1 MVSVHRFQFLRTIRV
16 LTKANLLSL
25 FFLTRT
31 IIMSISAMFCEKYCT
46 RDRKRDI
53 AIAPNRPLA
62 LRGHVTNASLK
73 QWVGILL
80 MPKIVRAHKN
90 YLTPEIALWFA
101 IDKHTYSESSSF
113 DASTDWSRIIMPRYQ
128 GTAGFE
134 EQSLNGR
141 KRKRGGERKSARER
155 ETHKNGHFCQE
166 KRALS

>member
-1 MVSVHRFQFLRTIRV
+1 
-16 LTKANLLSL
+16 
-25 FFLTRT
+25 
-31 IIMSISAMFCEKYCT
+31 MFCEKYCT
-46 RDRKRDI
+46 TDRKRDI

-141 KRKRGGERKSARER
+141 KRKREREGERERERERARARER
-155 ETHKNGHFCQE
+155 PIRMGTFVKKKEHFRNKN
-166 KRALS
+166 RTV

>member
-1 MVSVHRFQFLRTIRV
+1 
-16 LTKANLLSL
+16 
-25 FFLTRT
+25 
-31 IIMSISAMFCEKYCT
+31 MFCEKYCT

-80 MPKIVRAHKN
+80 MPNIVRAHKN

-141 KRKRGGERKSARER
+141 KRKRERER
-155 ETHKNGHFCQE
+155 ERERGRERERERPIRMGTFVKKKEHFRNKNKAAYWLGE
-166 KRALS
+166 LS